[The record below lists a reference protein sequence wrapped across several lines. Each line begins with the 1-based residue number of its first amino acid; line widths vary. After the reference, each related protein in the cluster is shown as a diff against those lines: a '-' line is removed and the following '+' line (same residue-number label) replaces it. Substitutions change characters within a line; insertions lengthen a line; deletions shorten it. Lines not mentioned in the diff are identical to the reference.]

1 MSTTGWSELVQIC
14 QIIFKLIQNT
24 VVLSR
29 IKLRETDQQHWQQLL
44 SCHDKKRAATHVIF
58 PALHT
63 LSLTVHSSPVLRFCL
78 CQIIQRS
85 LWTSR
90 DAVVCFSVG
99 GCWPWCGPEILEDNK
114 TNVCNVSFNL
124 VVLYFHKFKKCC
136 ARSVS
141 NIPHR
146 FKNGFFKSCVEVPVS
161 WQH

>member
-29 IKLRETDQQHWQQLL
+29 MKLRETDQQHWQQLL

-85 LWTSR
+85 LWTCR

-99 GCWPWCGPEILEDNK
+99 GCWPWCGPEILGDKQMFVTCRLTMLYYIFINSK
-114 TNVCNVSFNL
+114 HFVL
-124 VVLYFHKFKKCC
+124 VACQIFLTDSKMVF
-136 ARSVS
+136 
-141 NIPHR
+141 
-146 FKNGFFKSCVEVPVS
+146 
-161 WQH
+161 

>member
-24 VVLSR
+24 VLLSR

-85 LWTSR
+85 LWTCR

-99 GCWPWCGPEILEDNK
+99 GCWPWCGPEILGDK
-114 TNVCNVSFNL
+114 QMFVTCRL
-124 VVLYFHKFKKCC
+124 TLLYLYFHKFKKCC

-146 FKNGFFKSCVEVPVS
+146 FKNGFLKSCVEVTVS